1 MPTRQE
7 RQRFLRYY
15 RDETGEKELDMQ
27 KVAAFAKRHGWKM
40 PKPPSDVDLLAK
52 QFADDAQAEKKKD
65 AQTGHP
71 YRVYHAVPVAG
82 TQLHLFVYVD
92 IDEATRNQMLKS
104 AVHRREQMVSDGLNL
119 TNDLEH
125 WNRVNPDKEPIQLPL
140 DFTLDVAIRR
150 ASDEG
155 DDSQQAA

>member
-1 MPTRQE
+1 MATRQE

-15 RDETGEKELDMQ
+15 RDETGEKELDMH
-27 KVAAFAKRHGWKM
+27 KVAAFAKKHGWKM

-52 QFADDAQAEKKKD
+52 IFADDAQAEKKRDSK
-65 AQTGHP
+65 TGHP

-82 TQLHLFVYVD
+82 TQLQMFVYVD

-150 ASDEG
+150 ASDDG
-155 DDSQQAA
+155 NDQQQAA